1 MTHNDINTDI
11 RLVAAKMGRLLDTI
25 EGGTPVAMDE
35 RFTTPGGVR
44 AGRSAVG
51 AAPLGD
57 AGREQSLTERAE
69 RVAVCG
75 QTELTGRLRQ
85 SRPRHPPHYLAHQ
98 VQRTTEAGGGSSDAP
113 RRWQATRGHRLRPP
127 PREPTGTSG

>member
-1 MTHNDINTDI
+1 MTHNDIKSDI
-11 RLVAAKMGRLLDTI
+11 CLVAAKMGRLLDTI

-35 RFTTPGGVR
+35 LFTTPGGVR

-85 SRPRHPPHYLAHQ
+85 SRPRPPPPCLAYQ
-98 VQRTTEAGGGSSDAP
+98 VQRQAQTGGHAGTPIGRSETAS
-113 RRWQATRGHRLRPP
+113 GH
-127 PREPTGTSG
+127 